1 MLASQK
7 EMMAM
12 NRWMR
17 TYYYAILGAIGGL
30 IGWQISNLLGLSFI
44 SNLYLSEAVVGAL
57 VGLSIGLLIGIT
69 EGVMTR
75 NAVQAA
81 KSGVLSGLLGLV
93 AGAIGLPLSE
103 AVFQTVGAGLFG
115 RAVGWGFFG
124 LMLGLAEG
132 VVGRSQAW
140 KGMLGGLIGG
150 ALGGILLENM
160 NRLLKASLFG
170 KAIGLVLLGAC
181 VGAFISLIV
190 VLLSRA
196 WLEVK
201 SGKLKGTEFILD
213 KFMRAKG
220 PAVAIGSSPLKS
232 EIVLPDPDIAPQHAM
247 LTGDGTRF
255 TLKDMS
261 LSGTFINQ
269 RRIELSQL
277 TDNSTIRMGNT
288 EMVYHEKRSA

>member
-1 MLASQK
+1 
-7 EMMAM
+7 
-12 NRWMR
+12 
-17 TYYYAILGAIGGL
+17 
-30 IGWQISNLLGLSFI
+30 
-44 SNLYLSEAVVGAL
+44 
-57 VGLSIGLLIGIT
+57 
-69 EGVMTR
+69 
-75 NAVQAA
+75 
-81 KSGVLSGLLGLV
+81 
-93 AGAIGLPLSE
+93 
-103 AVFQTVGAGLFG
+103 
-115 RAVGWGFFG
+115 
-124 LMLGLAEG
+124 MLGLAEG